1 MVKEEFPILSQRV
14 NEKRLIYLDNASTTQ
29 KPSSVINE
37 IQNYYESTNSNIH
50 RGVHHLSQKA
60 TEKYEDSRKI
70 VQNFIGAKSSKEIIF
85 VRGATEAVNLV
96 ANSYV
101 KPLLSEG
108 DNIIIS
114 QMEHHANIVPWQLI
128 TKEKKAEIRVVPINE
143 AGELLVDDMDDLIDE
158 NTRFISLNHVS
169 NSLGT
174 VNPVNKLIQKAHQ
187 NDIRI
192 MIDGAQAVQHM
203 KVNVSELDV
212 DFYCFSGHKMYG
224 PTGIGILYGKKEILE
239 KMEPYQ
245 GGGDMIKSV
254 TFEKTIYNDVPHIF
268 EAGTP
273 NIVGAIGLA
282 KAIEFIENVTIE
294 RIEKHEMDLLNY
306 ATEKINSIEGVEI
319 VGNAENKTSVISFV
333 MGDIHPHD
341 IGTIMDN
348 LGIAIRAGHHCT
360 QPIMD
365 FYNVP
370 ATARASFAIY
380 NTEEDV
386 DKLVEGIQKVK
397 EVFTWRISV
406 IYTWKWF

>member
-1 MVKEEFPILSQRV
+1 MIKKEFPILSK
-14 NEKRLIYLDNASTTQ
+14 NINNKPLIYLDNASTTQ
-29 KPSSVINE
+29 KPKSVIDV

-60 TEKYEDSRKI
+60 TEEYEKSRETI
-70 VQNFIGAKSSKEIIF
+70 QHFIGADSSKEIVF

-114 QMEHHANIVPWQLI
+114 QMEHHANIVPWQI
-128 TKEKKAEIRVVPINE
+128 MAKEKGTDIRVIPINN
-143 AGELLVDDMDDLIDE
+143 AGELIIEEIDSLIDE
-158 NTRFISLNHVS
+158 KTKFISLNHVS

-174 VNPVNKLIQKAHQ
+174 INPVRKLIQKAHK

-203 KVNVSELDV
+203 KVNVVELDV

-224 PTGIGILYGKKEILE
+224 PTGIGILYGKKEILD

-273 NIVGAIGLA
+273 NIVGAIGLG
-282 KAIEFIENVTIE
+282 KAVEFIEDITVE
-294 RIEKHEMDLLNY
+294 EIEKHELDLLNY
-306 ATEKINSIEGVEI
+306 ATDKINKIEGVQI
-319 VGNAENKTSVISFV
+319 IGNSKDKASVISFV
-333 MGDIHPHD
+333 MEGIHPHD

-360 QPIMD
+360 QPVMD
-365 FYNVP
+365 FYEIP

-380 NTEEDV
+380 NTKEDV
-386 DKLVEGIQKVK
+386 DKLIDGIQKTK
-397 EVFTWRISV
+397 EVFA
-406 IYTWKWF
+406 

>member
-70 VQNFIGAKSSKEIIF
+70 VQKFIGAKSSKEIIF

-143 AGELLVDDMDDLIDE
+143 AGELLVEDMDDLIDE

-282 KAIEFIENVTIE
+282 KAIEFIENITIE
-294 RIEKHEMDLLNY
+294 KIEKHEMDLLNY

-319 VGNAENKTSVISFV
+319 VGNAENKASVISFV
-333 MGDIHPHD
+333 MRDIHPHD

-365 FYNVP
+365 FYNIP

-397 EVFTWRISV
+397 EVFT
-406 IYTWKWF
+406 

>member
-1 MVKEEFPILSQRV
+1 MIKEEFPILSKKV
-14 NEKRLIYLDNASTTQ
+14 NKKSLIYLDNASTTQ
-29 KPSSVINE
+29 KPKSVIE
-37 IQNYYESTNSNIH
+37 TIQNYYESTNSNIH

-60 TEKYEDSRKI
+60 TEEYEKSRETI
-70 VQNFIGAKSSKEIIF
+70 QHFIGADSSKEIIF

-114 QMEHHANIVPWQLI
+114 QMEHHANIVPWQI
-128 TKEKKAEIRVVPINE
+128 MAKEKGTDIRVIPINN
-143 AGELLVDDMDDLIDE
+143 AGELIIEEIDSLIDE
-158 NTRFISLNHVS
+158 KTKFISLNHVS

-174 VNPVNKLIQKAHQ
+174 INPVRKLIQKAHK

-203 KVNVSELDV
+203 KVNVVELDV

-224 PTGIGILYGKKEILE
+224 PTGIGILYGKKEILD

-273 NIVGAIGLA
+273 NIVGAIGLG
-282 KAIEFIENVTIE
+282 KAVEFIEDITVE
-294 RIEKHEMDLLNY
+294 EIEKHELDLLNY
-306 ATEKINSIEGVEI
+306 ATDKINKIEGVQI
-319 VGNAENKTSVISFV
+319 IGNSKDKASVISFV
-333 MGDIHPHD
+333 IEGIHPHD

-360 QPIMD
+360 QPVMD
-365 FYNVP
+365 FYEIP

-380 NTEEDV
+380 NTKEDV
-386 DKLVEGIQKVK
+386 DKLIDGIQKTK
-397 EVFTWRISV
+397 EVFA
-406 IYTWKWF
+406 

>member
-1 MVKEEFPILSQRV
+1 MVKEEFPILSQSV
-14 NEKRLIYLDNASTTQ
+14 NEKPLIYLDNASTTQ

-50 RGVHHLSQKA
+50 RGVHHLSQRA

-70 VQNFIGAKSSKEIIF
+70 IQNFIGAKSSKEIIF

-101 KPLLSEG
+101 RPLLSEG

-143 AGELLVDDMDDLIDE
+143 TGELLVDNMDDLIDE

-174 VNPVNKLIQKAHQ
+174 VNPVNELIQKAHQ

-203 KVNVSELDV
+203 KVNVEDLDV

-224 PTGIGILYGKKEILE
+224 PTGIGILYGKREILE

-254 TFEKTIYNDVPHIF
+254 TFEKTIFNDIPHIF

-282 KAIEFIENVTIE
+282 KAIEFIENITIE
-294 RIEKHEMDLLNY
+294 EIEKHEMALLNY
-306 ATEKINSIEGVEI
+306 ATEKINSIDGVKI
-319 VGNAENKTSVISFV
+319 VGNAEEKASVISFV
-333 MGDIHPHD
+333 MENIHPHD

-365 FYNVP
+365 CYNIP

-397 EVFTWRISV
+397 EVFT
-406 IYTWKWF
+406 

>member
-1 MVKEEFPILSQRV
+1 MVKEQFPILSKEV
-14 NEKRLIYLDNASTTQ
+14 NNKPLIYLDNASTTQ
-29 KPSSVINE
+29 KPASVIDE
-37 IQNYYESTNSNIH
+37 IQEYYECTNSNIH

-60 TEKYEDSRKI
+60 TEEYEEARTKI
-70 VQNFIGAKSSKEIIF
+70 QKFIGAESSKEIVF

-101 KPLLSEG
+101 NPLLSEG

-114 QMEHHANIVPWQLI
+114 HMEHHANIVPWQLI
-128 TKEKKAEIRVVPINE
+128 AKQKNIDIKVIPINE
-143 AGELLVDDMDDLIDE
+143 KGELVITELDNLIDKQ
-158 NTRFISLNHVS
+158 TKFISLNHVS

-174 VNPVNKLIQKAHQ
+174 VNPVEKLIKKAHQ
-187 NDIRI
+187 NNIKI

-203 KVNVSELDV
+203 KVNVTDLDV

-224 PTGIGILYGKKEILE
+224 PTGIGILYGKKEILDE
-239 KMEPYQ
+239 MEPYQ

-273 NIVGAIGLA
+273 NIVGAIGLG
-282 KAIEFIENVTIE
+282 KAIDFIEKTTLEKIE
-294 RIEKHEMDLLNY
+294 EHEMDLLNY
-306 ATEKINSIEGVEI
+306 ATKKISKIEGVRI
-319 VGNAENKTSVISFV
+319 IGTSDDKASVISFV
-333 MGDIHPHD
+333 MDGIHPHD

-360 QPIMD
+360 QPVMD
-365 FYNVP
+365 FYDIP

-380 NTEEDV
+380 NTKEDV
-386 DKLVEGIQKVK
+386 DKLIEGIEKTK
-397 EVFTWRISV
+397 EVFA
-406 IYTWKWF
+406 

>member
-1 MVKEEFPILSQRV
+1 MVKEEFPILSQSV
-14 NEKRLIYLDNASTTQ
+14 NEKPLIYLDNASTTQ

-50 RGVHHLSQKA
+50 RGVHHLSQRA

-128 TKEKKAEIRVVPINE
+128 TKEKKAEIRVVPIND
-143 AGELLVDDMDDLIDE
+143 AGELLVDDMDNLIDE

-174 VNPVNKLIQKAHQ
+174 INPVKELIQKAHQ

-203 KVNVSELDV
+203 KVNVIDLDV

-224 PTGIGILYGKKEILE
+224 PTGIGILYGKREILE

-254 TFEKTIYNDVPHIF
+254 TFEKTIFNDIPHIF

-282 KAIEFIENVTIE
+282 KAIEFIENITIE
-294 RIEKHEMDLLNY
+294 EIEKHEMALLNY
-306 ATEKINSIEGVEI
+306 ATEKINSIDGVEI
-319 VGNAENKTSVISFV
+319 VGNAEEKASVISFV

-365 FYNVP
+365 FYNIP

-397 EVFTWRISV
+397 EVFT
-406 IYTWKWF
+406 

>member
-1 MVKEEFPILSQRV
+1 MVKEEFPILSKDV
-14 NEKRLIYLDNASTTQ
+14 NNKPLVYLDNASTTQ
-29 KPSSVINE
+29 KPASVIDE
-37 IQNYYESTNSNIH
+37 IQEYYECTNSNIH

-60 TEKYEDSRKI
+60 TEEYEEARTKI
-70 VQNFIGAKSSKEIIF
+70 QKFIGAESSKEIVF

-101 KPLLSEG
+101 NPLLSEG

-114 QMEHHANIVPWQLI
+114 HMEHHANIVPWQLI
-128 TKEKKAEIRVVPINE
+128 AKQKNIEIKVIPINE
-143 AGELLVDDMDDLIDE
+143 KGELVIAELDNLIDKQ
-158 NTRFISLNHVS
+158 TKFISLNHVS

-174 VNPVNKLIQKAHQ
+174 VNPVEELIQKAHQ
-187 NDIRI
+187 NNVRI

-203 KVNVSELDV
+203 KVNVTDLDV

-224 PTGIGILYGKKEILE
+224 PTGIGILYGKKEILD

-273 NIVGAIGLA
+273 NIVGAIGLG
-282 KAIEFIENVTIE
+282 KAIDFIEKITLEKIE
-294 RIEKHEMDLLNY
+294 EHEMDLLNY
-306 ATEKINSIEGVEI
+306 ATQKISKIKGVRI
-319 VGNAENKTSVISFV
+319 IGTSENKASVISFV
-333 MGDIHPHD
+333 MDGIHPHD

-360 QPIMD
+360 QPVMD
-365 FYNVP
+365 FYDIP

-380 NTEEDV
+380 NTREDV
-386 DKLVEGIQKVK
+386 DKLIEGIEKTK
-397 EVFTWRISV
+397 EVFA
-406 IYTWKWF
+406 

>member
-1 MVKEEFPILSQRV
+1 MIKKEFPILSKEI
-14 NEKRLIYLDNASTTQ
+14 NNKPLIYLDNASTTQ
-29 KPSSVINE
+29 KPASVIDE
-37 IQNYYESTNSNIH
+37 IQEYYECTNSNIH

-60 TEKYEDSRKI
+60 TEEYEEAREKI
-70 VQNFIGAKSSKEIIF
+70 QKFIGATSSKEIVF

-101 KPLLSEG
+101 NPLLSEG

-114 QMEHHANIVPWQLI
+114 HMEHHANIVPWQLI
-128 TKEKKAEIRVVPINE
+128 AKQKNIEIRVIPINE
-143 AGELLVDDMDDLIDE
+143 KGELVITELDNLIDKQ
-158 NTRFISLNHVS
+158 TKFISLNHVS

-174 VNPVNKLIQKAHQ
+174 INPVEELIQKAHR
-187 NDIRI
+187 NNIRI

-203 KVNVSELDV
+203 KVNVTDLDV

-224 PTGIGILYGKKEILE
+224 PTGIGILYGKKEILD

-273 NIVGAIGLA
+273 NIVGAIGLG
-282 KAIEFIENVTIE
+282 KAIDFIEKTTLEKIE
-294 RIEKHEMDLLNY
+294 EHEMDLLNY
-306 ATEKINSIEGVEI
+306 ATQKISKIEGVRI
-319 VGNAENKTSVISFV
+319 IGTSENKASVISFV
-333 MGDIHPHD
+333 MDGIHPHD

-360 QPIMD
+360 QPVMD
-365 FYNVP
+365 FYDIP

-380 NTEEDV
+380 NTKKDV
-386 DKLVEGIQKVK
+386 DKLIEGIEKTK
-397 EVFTWRISV
+397 EVFA
-406 IYTWKWF
+406 

>member
-1 MVKEEFPILSQRV
+1 MIKDQFPILSK
-14 NEKRLIYLDNASTTQ
+14 NINNKPLIYLDNASTTQ
-29 KPSSVINE
+29 KPLSVIEE
-37 IQNYYESTNSNIH
+37 IKDYYESTNSNIH

-60 TEKYEDSRKI
+60 TDLYEKSREKI
-70 VQNFIGAKSSKEIIF
+70 QKFIGAKSSKEIIF

-101 KPLLSEG
+101 RALLSEG

-114 QMEHHANIVPWQLI
+114 QMEHHANIVPWQI
-128 TKEKKAEIRVVPINE
+128 IAKEKKAEIRVIPINDL
-143 AGELLVDDMDDLIDE
+143 GELILEEIDSLIDDK
-158 NTRFISLNHVS
+158 TKFVSLNHVS

-174 VNPVNKLIQKAHQ
+174 VNPIQKLIQKAHE

-203 KVNVSELDV
+203 KVDVSLLDV

-224 PTGIGILYGKKEILE
+224 PTGIGILYGKKEILD
-239 KMEPYQ
+239 KMQPYQ

-273 NIVGAIGLA
+273 NIAGAIGLS
-282 KAIEFIENVTIE
+282 KAIEFIEEITLDK
-294 RIEKHEMDLLNY
+294 IEKHEMDLLNY
-306 ATEKINSIEGVEI
+306 ATEKIRNMEHVKIIGNSEEK
-319 VGNAENKTSVISFV
+319 ASVISFV
-333 MGDIHPHD
+333 IEGIHPHD

-365 FYNVP
+365 FYEVP

-380 NTEEDV
+380 NTKEDV
-386 DKLVEGIQKVK
+386 DKLVEGIKKTK
-397 EVFTWRISV
+397 EVFA
-406 IYTWKWF
+406 

>member
-1 MVKEEFPILSQRV
+1 MVKEEFPILSKEV
-14 NEKRLIYLDNASTTQ
+14 NNKPLIYLDNASTTQ
-29 KPSSVINE
+29 KPASVIDE
-37 IQNYYESTNSNIH
+37 IQEYYECTNSNIH

-60 TEKYEDSRKI
+60 TEEYEEARTKI
-70 VQNFIGAKSSKEIIF
+70 QKFIGAKSSKEIVF

-101 KPLLSEG
+101 NPLLSEG

-114 QMEHHANIVPWQLI
+114 HMEHHANIVPWQLI
-128 TKEKKAEIRVVPINE
+128 AKQKNIEIKVIPINE
-143 AGELLVDDMDDLIDE
+143 KGELVIAELDNLIDKQ
-158 NTRFISLNHVS
+158 TKFISLNHVS

-174 VNPVNKLIQKAHQ
+174 VNPIEELIQKAHQ
-187 NDIRI
+187 NNIRI

-203 KVNVSELDV
+203 KVNVTDLDV

-224 PTGIGILYGKKEILE
+224 PTGIGILYGKKEILD

-273 NIVGAIGLA
+273 NIVGAIGLG
-282 KAIEFIENVTIE
+282 KAIDFIEKTTLEKIE
-294 RIEKHEMDLLNY
+294 EHEMDLLNY
-306 ATEKINSIEGVEI
+306 ATQKISKIEGVRI
-319 VGNAENKTSVISFV
+319 IGTSENKASVISFV
-333 MGDIHPHD
+333 MDGIHPHD

-360 QPIMD
+360 QPVMD
-365 FYNVP
+365 FYDIP

-380 NTEEDV
+380 NTKEDV
-386 DKLVEGIQKVK
+386 DKLIEGIEKTK
-397 EVFTWRISV
+397 EVFA
-406 IYTWKWF
+406 

>member
-1 MVKEEFPILSQRV
+1 MVKEEFPILSKDV
-14 NEKRLIYLDNASTTQ
+14 NNKPLVYLDNASTTQ
-29 KPSSVINE
+29 KPASVIDE
-37 IQNYYESTNSNIH
+37 IQEYYECTNSNIH

-60 TEKYEDSRKI
+60 TEEYEEARTKI
-70 VQNFIGAKSSKEIIF
+70 QKFIGAESSKEIVF

-101 KPLLSEG
+101 NPLLSEG

-114 QMEHHANIVPWQLI
+114 HMEHHANIVPWQLI
-128 TKEKKAEIRVVPINE
+128 AKQKNIDIKVIPINE
-143 AGELLVDDMDDLIDE
+143 KGELVIAELDNLIDKQ
-158 NTRFISLNHVS
+158 TKFISLNHVS

-174 VNPVNKLIQKAHQ
+174 VNPVEKLIQKAHQ
-187 NDIRI
+187 NNIRI

-203 KVNVSELDV
+203 KVNVTDLDV

-224 PTGIGILYGKKEILE
+224 PTGIGILYGKKEILD

-273 NIVGAIGLA
+273 NIVGAIGLG
-282 KAIEFIENVTIE
+282 KAIDFIEKTTLEKIE
-294 RIEKHEMDLLNY
+294 EHEMDLLNY
-306 ATEKINSIEGVEI
+306 ATQKISKIKGVRI
-319 VGNAENKTSVISFV
+319 IGTSENKASVISFV
-333 MGDIHPHD
+333 MDGIHPHD

-360 QPIMD
+360 QPVMD
-365 FYNVP
+365 FYDIP

-380 NTEEDV
+380 NTKEDV
-386 DKLVEGIQKVK
+386 DKLIEGIEKTK
-397 EVFTWRISV
+397 EVFA
-406 IYTWKWF
+406 

>member
-1 MVKEEFPILSQRV
+1 MVKEQFPILSKEV
-14 NEKRLIYLDNASTTQ
+14 NNKPLIYLDNASTTQ
-29 KPSSVINE
+29 KPASVIDE
-37 IQNYYESTNSNIH
+37 IQEYYECTNSNIH

-60 TEKYEDSRKI
+60 TEEYEEARTKI
-70 VQNFIGAKSSKEIIF
+70 QKFIGAESSKEIVF

-101 KPLLSEG
+101 NPLLSEG

-114 QMEHHANIVPWQLI
+114 HMEHHANIVPWQLI
-128 TKEKKAEIRVVPINE
+128 AKQKNIEIKVIPINE
-143 AGELLVDDMDDLIDE
+143 KGELVFTELDNLIDKQ
-158 NTRFISLNHVS
+158 TKFISLNHVS

-174 VNPVNKLIQKAHQ
+174 VNPVEKLIKKAHQ
-187 NDIRI
+187 NNIKI

-203 KVNVSELDV
+203 KVNVTDLDV

-224 PTGIGILYGKKEILE
+224 PTGIGILYGKKEILDE
-239 KMEPYQ
+239 MEPYQ

-273 NIVGAIGLA
+273 NIVGAIGLG
-282 KAIEFIENVTIE
+282 KAIDFIEKTTLEKIE
-294 RIEKHEMDLLNY
+294 EHEMDLLNY
-306 ATEKINSIEGVEI
+306 ATKKISKIEGVRI
-319 VGNAENKTSVISFV
+319 IGTSDDKASVISFV
-333 MGDIHPHD
+333 MDGIHPHD

-360 QPIMD
+360 QPVMD
-365 FYNVP
+365 FYDIP

-380 NTEEDV
+380 NTKEDV
-386 DKLVEGIQKVK
+386 DKLIEGIEKTK
-397 EVFTWRISV
+397 EVFA
-406 IYTWKWF
+406 

>member
-1 MVKEEFPILSQRV
+1 MVKEQFPILSKEV
-14 NEKRLIYLDNASTTQ
+14 NNKPLIYLDNASTTQ
-29 KPSSVINE
+29 KPASVIDE
-37 IQNYYESTNSNIH
+37 IQEYYECTNSNIH

-60 TEKYEDSRKI
+60 TEEYEEARKK
-70 VQNFIGAKSSKEIIF
+70 VQTFIGAKSSKEIVF

-101 KPLLSEG
+101 NPLLSEG

-114 QMEHHANIVPWQLI
+114 HMEHHANIVPWQLI
-128 TKEKKAEIRVVPINE
+128 AKQKNIEIKVIPINE
-143 AGELLVDDMDDLIDE
+143 KGELIIKELDNLIDKQ
-158 NTRFISLNHVS
+158 TKFISLNHVS

-174 VNPVNKLIQKAHQ
+174 VNPVEKLIKKAHQ
-187 NDIRI
+187 NNIRI

-203 KVNVSELDV
+203 KVNVTDLDV

-224 PTGIGILYGKKEILE
+224 PTGIGILYGKKEILDE
-239 KMEPYQ
+239 MEPYQ

-273 NIVGAIGLA
+273 NIVGAIGLG
-282 KAIEFIENVTIE
+282 KAIDFIEDTTIE
-294 RIEKHEMDLLNY
+294 KIEEHEMDLLNY
-306 ATEKINSIEGVEI
+306 ATKKISNIDGVRI
-319 VGNAENKTSVISFV
+319 IGTSDNKASVISFV
-333 MGDIHPHD
+333 MDGIHPHD

-360 QPIMD
+360 QPVMD
-365 FYNVP
+365 FYDIP

-380 NTEEDV
+380 NTKEDV
-386 DKLVEGIQKVK
+386 DKLIEGIEKTK
-397 EVFTWRISV
+397 EVFA
-406 IYTWKWF
+406 

>member
-1 MVKEEFPILSQRV
+1 MIKDQFPILSK
-14 NEKRLIYLDNASTTQ
+14 NINNKPLIYLDNASTTQ
-29 KPSSVINE
+29 KPLSVIEE
-37 IQNYYESTNSNIH
+37 IKDYYESTNSNIH

-60 TEKYEDSRKI
+60 TDLYEKSREKI
-70 VQNFIGAKSSKEIIF
+70 QKFIGAKSSKEIIF

-101 KPLLSEG
+101 RALLSEG

-114 QMEHHANIVPWQLI
+114 QMEHHANIVPWQI
-128 TKEKKAEIRVVPINE
+128 IAKEKKAEIRVIPINDL
-143 AGELLVDDMDDLIDE
+143 GELILEEIDSLIDDK
-158 NTRFISLNHVS
+158 TKFVSLNHVS

-174 VNPVNKLIQKAHQ
+174 VNPIQKLIQKAHE

-203 KVNVSELDV
+203 KVDVSQLDV

-224 PTGIGILYGKKEILE
+224 PTGIGILYGKKEILD
-239 KMEPYQ
+239 KMQPYQ

-273 NIVGAIGLA
+273 NIAGAIGLS
-282 KAIEFIENVTIE
+282 KAIEFIEEITLDK
-294 RIEKHEMDLLNY
+294 IEKHEMDLLNY
-306 ATEKINSIEGVEI
+306 ATEKIRNMEHVKIIGNSEEK
-319 VGNAENKTSVISFV
+319 ASVISFV
-333 MGDIHPHD
+333 IEGIHPHD

-365 FYNVP
+365 FYEVP

-380 NTEEDV
+380 NTKEDV
-386 DKLVEGIQKVK
+386 DKLVEGIKKTK
-397 EVFTWRISV
+397 EVFA
-406 IYTWKWF
+406 

>member
-1 MVKEEFPILSQRV
+1 MIKKEFPILSK
-14 NEKRLIYLDNASTTQ
+14 NINNKPLIYLDNASTTQ
-29 KPSSVINE
+29 KPKSVIDV

-60 TEKYEDSRKI
+60 TEEYEKSRETI
-70 VQNFIGAKSSKEIIF
+70 QHFIGADSSKEIIF

-114 QMEHHANIVPWQLI
+114 QMEHHANIVPWQI
-128 TKEKKAEIRVVPINE
+128 MAKEKGTDIRVIPINN
-143 AGELLVDDMDDLIDE
+143 AGELIIEEIDSLIDE
-158 NTRFISLNHVS
+158 KTKFISLNHVS

-174 VNPVNKLIQKAHQ
+174 INPIRKLIQKAHK

-203 KVNVSELDV
+203 KVNVVELDV

-224 PTGIGILYGKKEILE
+224 PTGIGILYGKKEILD

-273 NIVGAIGLA
+273 NIVGAIGLG
-282 KAIEFIENVTIE
+282 KAVEFIEDITVE
-294 RIEKHEMDLLNY
+294 EIEKHELDLLNY
-306 ATEKINSIEGVEI
+306 ATDKINKIEGVQI
-319 VGNAENKTSVISFV
+319 IGNSKDKASVISFV
-333 MGDIHPHD
+333 MEGIHPHD

-360 QPIMD
+360 QPVMD
-365 FYNVP
+365 FYEIP

-380 NTEEDV
+380 NTKEDV
-386 DKLVEGIQKVK
+386 DKLIDGIQKTK
-397 EVFTWRISV
+397 EVFA
-406 IYTWKWF
+406 

>member
-1 MVKEEFPILSQRV
+1 MVKEEFPILSK
-14 NEKRLIYLDNASTTQ
+14 NINNKPLIYLDNASTTQ
-29 KPSSVINE
+29 KPKSVIDA

-60 TEKYEDSRKI
+60 TEEYERSRETI
-70 VQNFIGAKSSKEIIF
+70 QHFIGADSSKEIIF

-114 QMEHHANIVPWQLI
+114 QMEHHANIVPWQI
-128 TKEKKAEIRVVPINE
+128 MAKEKGTDIRVIPINN
-143 AGELLVDDMDDLIDE
+143 AGELIIEEIDSLIDE
-158 NTRFISLNHVS
+158 KTKFISLNHVS

-174 VNPVNKLIQKAHQ
+174 INPIRKLIQKAHK

-203 KVNVSELDV
+203 KVNVVELDV

-224 PTGIGILYGKKEILE
+224 PTGIGILYGKKEILD

-273 NIVGAIGLA
+273 NIVGAIGLG
-282 KAIEFIENVTIE
+282 KAVEFIEDITVE
-294 RIEKHEMDLLNY
+294 KIEKHELDLLNY
-306 ATEKINSIEGVEI
+306 ATGKINQIEGVQI
-319 VGNAENKTSVISFV
+319 IGNSKEKASVISFV
-333 MGDIHPHD
+333 MEGIHPHD

-360 QPIMD
+360 QPVMD
-365 FYNVP
+365 FYDIP

-380 NTEEDV
+380 NTKEDV
-386 DKLVEGIQKVK
+386 DKLIDGIQKTR
-397 EVFTWRISV
+397 EVFA
-406 IYTWKWF
+406 

>member
-1 MVKEEFPILSQRV
+1 MIKKEFPILSK
-14 NEKRLIYLDNASTTQ
+14 NINNKPLIYLDNASTTQ
-29 KPSSVINE
+29 KPKSVIDV

-60 TEKYEDSRKI
+60 TEEYEKSRETI
-70 VQNFIGAKSSKEIIF
+70 QHFIGADSSKEIIF

-114 QMEHHANIVPWQLI
+114 QMEHHANIVPWQI
-128 TKEKKAEIRVVPINE
+128 MAKEKGTDIRVIPIND
-143 AGELLVDDMDDLIDE
+143 AGELIIEEIDSLIDE
-158 NTRFISLNHVS
+158 KTKFISLNHVS

-174 VNPVNKLIQKAHQ
+174 INPIRKLIQKAHK

-203 KVNVSELDV
+203 KVNVVELDV

-224 PTGIGILYGKKEILE
+224 PTGIGILYGKKEILD

-273 NIVGAIGLA
+273 NIVGAIGLG
-282 KAIEFIENVTIE
+282 KAVEFIEDITVE
-294 RIEKHEMDLLNY
+294 EIEKHELDLLNY
-306 ATEKINSIEGVEI
+306 ATDKINKIEGVQI
-319 VGNAENKTSVISFV
+319 IGNSKDKASVISFV
-333 MGDIHPHD
+333 MEGIHPHD

-360 QPIMD
+360 QPVMD
-365 FYNVP
+365 FYEIP

-380 NTEEDV
+380 NTKEDV
-386 DKLVEGIQKVK
+386 DKLIDGIQKTK
-397 EVFTWRISV
+397 EVFA
-406 IYTWKWF
+406 

>member
-1 MVKEEFPILSQRV
+1 MVKEEFPILNKEV
-14 NEKRLIYLDNASTTQ
+14 NNKPLIYLDNASTTQ
-29 KPSSVINE
+29 KPASVIDE
-37 IQNYYESTNSNIH
+37 IQEYYECTNSNIH

-60 TEKYEDSRKI
+60 TEEYEEARTKI
-70 VQNFIGAKSSKEIIF
+70 QKFIGAESSKEIVF

-101 KPLLSEG
+101 NPLLSEG

-114 QMEHHANIVPWQLI
+114 HMEHHANIVPWQLI
-128 TKEKKAEIRVVPINE
+128 AKQKNIEIRVIPINE
-143 AGELLVDDMDDLIDE
+143 KGELVITELDNLIDKQ
-158 NTRFISLNHVS
+158 TKFISLNHVS

-174 VNPVNKLIQKAHQ
+174 INPVEELIQKAHR
-187 NDIRI
+187 NNIRI

-203 KVNVSELDV
+203 KVNVTDLDV

-224 PTGIGILYGKKEILE
+224 PTGIGILYGKKEILD

-273 NIVGAIGLA
+273 NIVGAIGLG
-282 KAIEFIENVTIE
+282 KAIDFIEKTTLEKIE
-294 RIEKHEMDLLNY
+294 EHEMDLLNY
-306 ATEKINSIEGVEI
+306 ATQKISKIEGVRI
-319 VGNAENKTSVISFV
+319 IGTSENKASVISFV
-333 MGDIHPHD
+333 MDGIHPHD

-360 QPIMD
+360 QPVMD
-365 FYNVP
+365 FYDIP

-380 NTEEDV
+380 NTKKDV
-386 DKLVEGIQKVK
+386 DKLIEGIEKTK
-397 EVFTWRISV
+397 EVFA
-406 IYTWKWF
+406 

>member
-1 MVKEEFPILSQRV
+1 MIKEEFPILSK
-14 NEKRLIYLDNASTTQ
+14 NINNKPLIYLDNASTTQ
-29 KPSSVINE
+29 KPASVINE
-37 IQNYYESTNSNIH
+37 IQNYYECTNSNIH

-60 TEKYEDSRKI
+60 TDEYEGSRKKI
-70 VQNFIGAKSSKEIIF
+70 KEFIGANSSKEIVF

-114 QMEHHANIVPWQLI
+114 QMEHHANIVPWQI
-128 TKEKKAEIRVVPINE
+128 IAKQKKTEIRVIPINE
-143 AGELLVDDMDDLIDE
+143 KGELIISELDNLIDKQ
-158 NTRFISLNHVS
+158 TKFISLNHVS

-174 VNPVNKLIQKAHQ
+174 VNPIEQLIQKAHHS
-187 NDIRI
+187 NIRI

-203 KVNVSELDV
+203 KVNVSDLDV

-224 PTGIGILYGKKEILE
+224 PTGIGVLYGKKEILDE
-239 KMEPYQ
+239 MDPYQ

-273 NIVGAIGLA
+273 NIVGAIGLG
-282 KAIEFIENVTIE
+282 KAIDFIEKTTLEKIE
-294 RIEKHEMDLLNY
+294 EHEMNLLNY
-306 ATEKINSIEGVEI
+306 ATKKIGEIEGVKIIGTSNEK
-319 VGNAENKTSVISFV
+319 ASVISFV
-333 MGDIHPHD
+333 MEGIHPHD

-360 QPIMD
+360 QPVMD
-365 FYNVP
+365 YYDIP

-380 NTEEDV
+380 NTKEDV
-386 DKLVEGIQKVK
+386 DKLIEGIQKTK
-397 EVFTWRISV
+397 EVFA
-406 IYTWKWF
+406 

>member
-1 MVKEEFPILSQRV
+1 MVREEFPILSKNV
-14 NEKRLIYLDNASTTQ
+14 NEKPLIYLDNASTTQ

-37 IQNYYESTNSNIH
+37 IQNYYEATNSNIH

-70 VQNFIGAKSSKEIIF
+70 VQKFIGAESSKEIIF

-143 AGELLVDDMDDLIDE
+143 AGELMIDDMDDLIDQ

-174 VNPVNKLIQKAHQ
+174 VNPVKELIQKAHK

-203 KVNVSELDV
+203 KVNVVDLDV

-224 PTGIGILYGKKEILE
+224 PTGIGILYGKREILE

-254 TFEKTIYNDVPHIF
+254 TFEKTIFNDIPHIF

-282 KAIEFIENVTIE
+282 KAIEFIESITIE
-294 RIEKHEMDLLNY
+294 VIEKHEMALLNY
-306 ATEKINSIEGVEI
+306 ATEKINSIDGVEI
-319 VGNAENKTSVISFV
+319 VGNAEEKASVISFV

-365 FYNVP
+365 FYNIP

-397 EVFTWRISV
+397 EVFT
-406 IYTWKWF
+406 

>member
-1 MVKEEFPILSQRV
+1 MVKEQFPILSKEV
-14 NEKRLIYLDNASTTQ
+14 NNKPLIYLDNASTTQ
-29 KPSSVINE
+29 KPASVIDE
-37 IQNYYESTNSNIH
+37 IQEYYECTNSNIH

-60 TEKYEDSRKI
+60 TEEYEEARKK
-70 VQNFIGAKSSKEIIF
+70 VQTFIGAKSSKEIVF

-101 KPLLSEG
+101 NPLLSEG

-114 QMEHHANIVPWQLI
+114 HMEHHANIVPWQLI
-128 TKEKKAEIRVVPINE
+128 AKQKNIEIKVIPINE
-143 AGELLVDDMDDLIDE
+143 KGELIIKELDNLIDKQ
-158 NTRFISLNHVS
+158 TKFISLNHVS

-174 VNPVNKLIQKAHQ
+174 VNPVEKLIKKAHQ
-187 NDIRI
+187 NNIRI

-203 KVNVSELDV
+203 KVNVTDLDV

-224 PTGIGILYGKKEILE
+224 PTGIGILYGKKEILDE
-239 KMEPYQ
+239 MEPYQ

-273 NIVGAIGLA
+273 NIVGAIGLG
-282 KAIEFIENVTIE
+282 KAIDFIEDTTLE
-294 RIEKHEMDLLNY
+294 KIEKHEMDLLNY
-306 ATEKINSIEGVEI
+306 ATKKISNIDGVKI
-319 VGNAENKTSVISFV
+319 IGTSDNKASVISFV
-333 MGDIHPHD
+333 MDGIHPHD

-360 QPIMD
+360 QPVMD
-365 FYNVP
+365 FYDIP

-380 NTEEDV
+380 NTKEDV
-386 DKLVEGIQKVK
+386 DKLIEGIEKTK
-397 EVFTWRISV
+397 EVFA
-406 IYTWKWF
+406 

>member
-1 MVKEEFPILSQRV
+1 MLKEEFPILSKKV
-14 NEKRLIYLDNASTTQ
+14 NKKSLIYLDNASTTQ
-29 KPSSVINE
+29 KPKSVIE
-37 IQNYYESTNSNIH
+37 TIQNYYESTNSNIH

-60 TEKYEDSRKI
+60 TEEYEKSRETI
-70 VQNFIGAKSSKEIIF
+70 QHFIGADSSKEIIF

-114 QMEHHANIVPWQLI
+114 QMEHHANIVPWQI
-128 TKEKKAEIRVVPINE
+128 MSKEKGTDIRVIPINN
-143 AGELLVDDMDDLIDE
+143 AGELIIEEIDSLIDE
-158 NTRFISLNHVS
+158 KTKFISLNHVS

-174 VNPVNKLIQKAHQ
+174 INPIRKLIQKAHK

-203 KVNVSELDV
+203 KVNVVELDV

-224 PTGIGILYGKKEILE
+224 PTGIGILYGKKEILD

-273 NIVGAIGLA
+273 NIVGAIGLG
-282 KAIEFIENVTIE
+282 KAVEFIEDITVE
-294 RIEKHEMDLLNY
+294 EIEKHELDLLNY
-306 ATEKINSIEGVEI
+306 ATDKINKIEGVQI
-319 VGNAENKTSVISFV
+319 IGNSKDKASVISFV
-333 MGDIHPHD
+333 MEGIHPHD

-360 QPIMD
+360 QPVMD
-365 FYNVP
+365 FYEIP

-380 NTEEDV
+380 NTKEDV
-386 DKLVEGIQKVK
+386 DKLIDGIQKTK
-397 EVFTWRISV
+397 EVFA
-406 IYTWKWF
+406 

>member
-70 VQNFIGAKSSKEIIF
+70 VQKFIGAKSSKEIIF

-128 TKEKKAEIRVVPINE
+128 TKEKKAEIRVVSINE
-143 AGELLVDDMDDLIDE
+143 AGELLVDDMDDLIDK

-203 KVNVSELDV
+203 KVNVADLDV

-254 TFEKTIYNDVPHIF
+254 TFEKTIYNDIPHIF

-282 KAIEFIENVTIE
+282 KAIEFIENITIE
-294 RIEKHEMDLLNY
+294 KIEKHEMDLLNY

-319 VGNAENKTSVISFV
+319 VGNAENKASVISFV

-365 FYNVP
+365 FYDIP

-397 EVFTWRISV
+397 EVFTWRISA

>member
-294 RIEKHEMDLLNY
+294 KIEKHEMDLLNY

-360 QPIMD
+360 QPVMD
-365 FYNVP
+365 FYNIP

-397 EVFTWRISV
+397 EVFT
-406 IYTWKWF
+406 